1 MKLQYFV
8 ALSFLLVSCQDAQKS
23 TSKEKTNVE
32 PTQKTAEP
40 APKKAEP
47 APKKAIASSIPSPE
61 EAYKKQAEAVIE
73 KITGGGSAEEV
84 ATLSEELTKT
94 GLSMIAPLI
103 KRHPE
108 CTEYLNA
115 ILKAGPTLHTLPL
128 EEIESG
134 YHADGKLPKMSSPTC
149 YHGKDLVVHPA
160 TVTAMAKAGLS
171 DRESAKHE
179 IQEVIAHLSAVQIEQ
194 K

>member
-1 MKLQYFV
+1 MKLHFFI
-8 ALSFLLVSCQDAQKS
+8 ASLLMLTSCQDKPAAKEEPVAQEKPSKPQKKEVVSEKKEVKPTSLKETYKS
-23 TSKEKTNVE
+23 
-32 PTQKTAEP
+32 
-40 APKKAEP
+40 
-47 APKKAIASSIPSPE
+47 
-61 EAYKKQAEAVIE
+61 QAESLISKIEGNAAV
-73 KITGGGSAEEV
+73 EEIDK
-84 ATLSEELTKT
+84 LSQNLTKT
-94 GLSMIAPLI
+94 GLAMIPALI
-103 KRHPE
+103 KLHPE

-115 ILKAGPTLHTLPL
+115 ILKVGSTLHTLSL

-179 IQEVIAHLSAVQIEQ
+179 IQEVIAHLGEVHLE
-194 K
+194 KK